1 MKTLIIM
8 PAYNEAK
15 TIGDLVT
22 AIKGFGLEVLVVDD
36 GSMDD
41 TVTLAEKAG
50 AVLIKHDENL
60 GKGLCLKDG
69 FEYAKTRGFDAVIA
83 MDADGQHSP
92 DDIPK
97 FIEKAHSSQVGMVI
111 GNRMEN
117 TRNMPLLRVLTNK
130 FMSWLLSKKCG
141 QKVPDTQCGFR
152 LIKREVLESVTI
164 DTSHFEIESEL
175 ILKAARQGFRLESIP
190 IKSVY
195 GREHSK
201 INPFIDTLRFA
212 RMFLGLSLRGAKRR
226 SNLKSIII

>member
-1 MKTLIIM
+1 MKICVII

-15 TIGDLVT
+15 TIGGLIT
-22 AIKGFGLEVLVVDD
+22 EIKRLGHEALVVDD
-36 GSMDD
+36 GSTDD
-41 TVTLAEKAG
+41 TAVLAEEAG
-50 AVLIKHDENL
+50 AVLIKQGSNL
-60 GKGLCLKDG
+60 GKGICLKDG
-69 FEYAKTRGFDAVIA
+69 FEYAKQRGFEAVIA

-97 FIEKAHSSQVGMVI
+97 FIEKSQGSQASMVI

-117 TRNMPLLRVLTNK
+117 TRNMPLLRVLTNR

-152 LIKREVLESVTI
+152 LIKKEVLEAVTI
-164 DTSHFEIESEL
+164 TTSHFEIESEM
-175 ILKAARQGFRLESIP
+175 ILKAAKQGFKIESIA

-201 INPFIDTLRFA
+201 INPFIDTIRFT
-212 RMFLGLSLRGAKRR
+212 RMFFSRE
-226 SNLKSIII
+226 